1 LQVVVIDEIGTE
13 AEALAARTI
22 AQRGVQLIA
31 TAHGTELANV
41 IKNPALA
48 DLVGGIASVTLGD
61 EEARRRG
68 VQKSVLERAAP
79 PTFDVCVEMAGRD
92 RWRVHLDV
100 AAAVDALLVGRRP
113 GAEARERDADGR
125 VFAWPDDAATD
136 GEESD
141 GDARPRGDGGG
152 GGGARPDGGDAAGG
166 KGARRPR
173 AAADAQPFPE
183 LALAAARSGKY
194 GGSAASA
201 LAAELAAVRAAAAA
215 DAPPPAVA
223 AAAPPAAPA
232 KAASVKKAR
241 TAAPP
246 PPPLQLFL
254 HGVDVESVRSVA
266 EALGLAAGVAFA
278 AGVQDADAV
287 LATRPRL
294 KAAAWVRGAAR
305 EAGVPVYAIA
315 SPAVGDVVRAVR
327 TLLGV
332 DPSPGGMFAGAA
344 GAAAAPRADPRAA
357 RGAGGAA
364 AAQLLARPEAAIAA
378 VSSRARREALAEA
391 RAAIEGIVL
400 GAGQAAELA
409 PRDAATVEA
418 QAALAAT
425 FGLECEVAGAA
436 EGVARLRVL
445 PASPA
450 RRAAPP
456 STPAAAKVDYW

>member
-31 TAHGTELANV
+31 TAHGMELANV

-68 VQKSVLERAAP
+68 GQKSVLERAAP

-141 GDARPRGDGGG
+141 GEARPRGGGS
-152 GGGARPDGGDAAGG
+152 GGGARPGASGAAGG
-166 KGARRPR
+166 RGARRPR
-173 AAADAQPFPE
+173 AAADTQPFPE

-201 LAAELAAVRAAAAA
+201 LAAELAAVRAAAGA
-215 DAPPPAVA
+215 DAPPPVA
-223 AAAPPAAPA
+223 AAPTAAAPA
-232 KAASVKKAR
+232 KAAPTKKAR
-241 TAAPP
+241 KAAAPP

-266 EALGLAAGVAFA
+266 EALGLATGVAFA

-409 PRDAATVEA
+409 PRDSATVEA

-445 PASPA
+445 PAAPA

-456 STPAAAKVDYW
+456 PTPAAAKVDYW